1 MILSDSSGSD
11 EDHEVKVEVKD
22 PKKRA
27 ETWVQD
33 EVKQAL
39 VGVDFI
45 GDERKG
51 FNQSPTMCTDKW
63 RNLLKEFKK
72 AKHQDKGR
80 KKKKK
85 KERMG
90 GGETERKIWGS
101 RRK

>member
-1 MILSDSSGSD
+1 
-11 EDHEVKVEVKD
+11 
-22 PKKRA
+22 
-27 ETWVQD
+27 
-33 EVKQAL
+33 
-39 VGVDFI
+39 
-45 GDERKG
+45 
-51 FNQSPTMCTDKW
+51 MCTDKW

-72 AKHQDKGR
+72 AKHQDRGR